1 MVDSIT
7 IAARS
12 AGRVH
17 GWDAAHL
24 TEAELE
30 YRRFVDLARQH
41 PGEPIVPSVD
51 VDLVW
56 HEHLDSGDAPRHD
69 THSSAHRDD
78 RFARTL
84 ALYAEHVG
92 LQPGPLWAEV
102 AECQVEDVPP
112 PD

>member
-12 AGRVH
+12 AGRAH
-17 GWDAAHL
+17 GWDTQHL

-30 YRRFVDLARQH
+30 YRRFVDLARRH
-41 PGEPIVPSVD
+41 PGEPFVPSID

-56 HEHLDSGDAPRHD
+56 HEHLESGDAPRHD
-69 THSSAHRDD
+69 THTTIDRDD

-84 ALYAEHVG
+84 ARYAEHFG
-92 LQPGPLWAEV
+92 LQPGPLWTA
-102 AECQVEDVPP
+102 AADCQVEDEPP